1 MTQKMKVPAMAT
13 TMNRPRTQVD
23 RQQTANS
30 SDAAWHA
37 PSLDDFERRIDDL
50 ELMADWR
57 DELTARIARE
67 TLIFEFADYTRREE
81 FDALEAEVSLF
92 NQVCRAITASNEDL
106 RPEREAA

>member
-1 MTQKMKVPAMAT
+1 MTQKVKVPAMAA
-13 TMNRPRTQVD
+13 TMNRPGTQVD

-50 ELMADWR
+50 EVMADWR

-67 TLIFEFADYTRREE
+67 TLFLEFGDCARREE

-92 NQVCRAITASNEDL
+92 NQVCRAITASN
-106 RPEREAA
+106 PEREAA